1 MELTNQIADLISFK
15 RFVRYSSKQSTEATK
30 RYLDLAKRFD
40 ISLAN
45 MALAFVNHQP
55 FVTSNIIGATS
66 LSQLDEN
73 IESINVVLSS
83 ALLDEIEKIHQEIP
97 DPST

>member
-1 MELTNQIADLISFK
+1 MTLPKDQKIK
-15 RFVRYSSKQSTEATK
+15 
-30 RYLDLAKRFD
+30 
-40 ISLAN
+40 
-45 MALAFVNHQP
+45 
-55 FVTSNIIGATS
+55 
-66 LSQLDEN
+66 DEN